1 MSEWSEYRLGDLV
14 ETNRSNI
21 GKDYDFSSI
30 LYLDT
35 GSITRGRIDGYQEI
49 SLSEAPSRAKRLVS
63 ESDIIYS
70 AVRPIQRHYGFIT
83 DPPKNLVV
91 STGFVVITCDERQ
104 IYPKFLY
111 YHLSSDESVAFLDTI
126 AEGSTSAYP
135 SLKPSDIESLDI
147 ILPDLPEQ
155 KAITAVLASLD
166 DKIDLLHRQ
175 NKTLES
181 LAQTLFRHWFID
193 GAEDDWEE
201 RPLQKV
207 VDIAIGRTPPRKEFH
222 WFSTDPANIKW
233 VSIKDL
239 GNEGVFIFDTAEYL
253 TPAAVDKFRIPV
265 IPKDTVVLSFKM
277 TVGRV
282 GITSEPM
289 VTNEAI
295 AHFKFN
301 ASTPFTKEY
310 LYFFLKLFRYEELG
324 STSTIVT
331 SINSQMIK
339 QYLRQK
345 IDRRGSVD

>member
-111 YHLSSDESVAFLDTI
+111 YYLSSDESVAFLDTI

-193 GAEDDWEE
+193 GAEEFVKLTDLVEINPSLSMKSGTTAPYLEMKNVQTDSCAPIDWYDREYKSGTRFQNGDTLMARITPCLE
-201 RPLQKV
+201 NNKV
-207 VDIAIGRTPPRKEFH
+207 SFVNFLNDNEIG
-222 WFSTDPANIKW
+222 WGSTD
-233 VSIKDL
+233 
-239 GNEGVFIFDTAEYL
+239 
-253 TPAAVDKFRIPV
+253 RQ
-265 IPKDTVVLSFKM
+265 FK
-277 TVGRV
+277 
-282 GITSEPM
+282 
-289 VTNEAI
+289 
-295 AHFKFN
+295 
-301 ASTPFTKEY
+301 
-310 LYFFLKLFRYEELG
+310 
-324 STSTIVT
+324 
-331 SINSQMIK
+331 
-339 QYLRQK
+339 
-345 IDRRGSVD
+345 